1 MPLIPEEPQIHESA
15 QGPRVTPASGRT
27 APTPRPV
34 PGPRPAASPRPGRP
48 GPARPMPPAQ
58 RTPRDPGAKPAPS
71 APAAASAVTAS
82 AVTAPVATASGV
94 TAPGATASGVVAPA
108 VPADRVPVSSV
119 PQIQL
124 IPASAEGALDAAEE
138 AVDLLLDS
146 GRAPGDVLVVT
157 TGDPHPWATH
167 ELSFGEAAYWAQHD
181 AGDDVF
187 YADSAALSRAASRPV
202 VVVAVN
208 GGSEEAAL
216 AALPTAVT
224 RAGTLLIVCGDPQR
238 INSMLGAG
246 V

>member
-15 QGPRVTPASGRT
+15 QGPRATPANGRT

-34 PGPRPAASPRPGRP
+34 PGPRPAAPPRPGRP
-48 GPARPMPPAQ
+48 GAVRPMPSAQ
-58 RTPRDPGAKPAPS
+58 RAPRDTPVAKPEPS
-71 APAAASAVTAS
+71 APAAPAASST
-82 AVTAPVATASGV
+82 
-94 TAPGATASGVVAPA
+94 
-108 VPADRVPVSSV
+108 

-138 AVDLLLDS
+138 AVDLLLDT
-146 GRAPGDVLVVT
+146 GRAPGEVLVIT
-157 TGDPHPWATH
+157 TGEPHPWAAH

-187 YADSAALSRAASRPV
+187 YADASVAGRVASRPV

-208 GGSEEAAL
+208 GGPDAA
-216 AALPTAVT
+216 ATALPLALG
-224 RAGTLLIVCGDPQR
+224 RAGTLLIVCGDPQK
-238 INSMLGAG
+238 INSVLGAG

>member
-15 QGPRVTPASGRT
+15 QGPRVAPASGRT
-27 APTPRPV
+27 AQTPRPV

-48 GPARPMPPAQ
+48 GPFRPTAPAQ
-58 RTPRDPGAKPAPS
+58 RAPHD
-71 APAAASAVTAS
+71 APAAVAATAGAVKPGPSAAPATPVPATPP
-82 AVTAPVATASGV
+82 APVSE
-94 TAPGATASGVVAPA
+94 APA
-108 VPADRVPVSSV
+108 T

-138 AVDLLLDS
+138 AVDLLLES
-146 GRAPGDVLVVT
+146 GRAPGEVLVIT

-167 ELSFGEAAYWAQHD
+167 ELSFGEAPYWAQHD

-187 YADSAALSRAASRPV
+187 YADAAAVSRAGSRPV

-208 GGSEEAAL
+208 GGADATAAVLPL
-216 AALPTAVT
+216 ALG
-224 RAGTLLIVCGDPQR
+224 RAGALLIVCGDPQQA
-238 INSMLGAG
+238 NSVLGAR